1 MVLPIYDDNRDR
13 HSFPVVNVVLIAINV
28 IVFVLFQG
36 MGTNDNF
43 TLAFSA
49 VPREIVSGHD
59 VVTEDRVVLARTD
72 QGPVQV
78 RVPGLQPTPVPVY
91 FTLLTSIFM
100 HGSIMH
106 LLGNMWFLWIFG
118 DNIENDL
125 GKLRYTI
132 FYLLT
137 GLLASLT
144 HVFTSLGGD
153 SALVPSLGASGAIS
167 GVMGAY
173 LVLHPMRQVTVL
185 IFRFITQVPGF
196 VAVGLW
202 FGFQIISSLQALGG
216 RGDGVAYGAHI
227 GGFIAGA
234 VLVKLFTLGLPENKP
249 LTDTKPA
256 AGDSYGSPKGSDW
269 YR

>member
-1 MVLPIYDDNRDR
+1 MVFPIADDNSDR

-28 IVFVLFQG
+28 LVFVLLQG
-36 MGTNDNF
+36 VGTNDNF

-49 VPREIVSGHD
+49 VPREIVTGRD
-59 VVTEDRVVLARTD
+59 VVTDDRVVFVNTE
-72 QGPVQV
+72 QGQMQV
-78 RVPGLQPTPVPVY
+78 PVPGLKRTPVPVY
-91 FTLLTSIFM
+91 FTLLTSMFM
-100 HGSIMH
+100 HGSVMH

-125 GKLRYTI
+125 GKLRYTL
-132 FYLLT
+132 FYLLA

-144 HVFTSLGGD
+144 HVFVSLSGQN
-153 SALVPSLGASGAIS
+153 ALIPSLGASGAIS

-173 LVLHPMRQVTVL
+173 LVLHPRRQVTVL
-185 IFRFITQVPGF
+185 IFRFFTQVPGF

-202 FGFQIISSLQALGG
+202 FGFQILSSLQALGG
-216 RGDGVAYGAHI
+216 RGDNVAYGAHI

-234 VLVKLFTLGLPENKP
+234 ALIKLFTIGLPQNKP
-249 LTDTKPA
+249 LTDTQSPNR
-256 AGDSYGSPKGSDW
+256 GSYESPRGSDW